1 MEPDSSAIKQRLLG
15 RVKRVVIKVGS
26 SVLTGGTDDLNG
38 AIISAIVSCISR
50 LRHGGYEVVLVSSG
64 AIAAGKKSLH
74 CVAQPTSIPQKQAS
88 AAIGQ
93 VRLMA
98 KYEACF
104 RKHGQQ
110 IAQVLLTSDDL
121 SNRKKFLNA
130 RNTLFTLLQCGI
142 IPIINENDSVVVD
155 EIKFGD
161 NDILS
166 ALVTNLVDADLLL
179 ILTDQD
185 GLYEKDPQRQK
196 DARLIRLVEKVGSA
210 IFDSARG
217 GTGRLGTGGMQ
228 SKVDAAKKASLFGIP
243 TIIVN
248 GLTRRIISRVFAG
261 EDVGTLFLPRKAA
274 LSSRKYWIAFN
285 LKPKGILVVDD
296 GAKRAIVEKGKSLLS
311 SGLISVSGSFNFG
324 DAVSCRDKNGSEF
337 ARGLVKYASAEVTKL
352 RGLHTRDIQKAL
364 GYKDY
369 DEIIHRDDLVVLE
382 EELNG

>member
-1 MEPDSSAIKQRLLG
+1 MA
-15 RVKRVVIKVGS
+15 
-26 SVLTGGTDDLNG
+26 
-38 AIISAIVSCISR
+38 R
-50 LRHGGYEVVLVSSG
+50 LRQTGHEVVLVSSG

-74 CVAQPTSIPQKQAS
+74 CTERPASIPEKQAS

-104 RKHGQQ
+104 RKHDQQ

-121 SNRKKFLNA
+121 SNRRKFLNA

-142 IPIINENDSVVVD
+142 IPIINENDTVLVD

-185 GLYEKDPQRQK
+185 GLYEQDPRRQK
-196 DARLIRLVEKVGSA
+196 DARLIRLVEKVGGD
-210 IFDSARG
+210 IIDSAKG
-217 GTGRLGTGGMQ
+217 GTGRLGTGGMR

-248 GLTRRIISRVFAG
+248 GRVRKIISRVFAG
-261 EDVGTLFLPRKAA
+261 EDVGTFFLPRKTR

-285 LKPKGILVVDD
+285 LKPKGTLTVDD
-296 GAKRAIVEKGKSLLS
+296 GAKRAIVEKGRSLLS
-311 SGLISVSGSFNFG
+311 TGIIAVSGSFQFG
-324 DAVSCRDKNGSEF
+324 DAVSCRDKSGVEF
-337 ARGLVKYASAEVTKL
+337 ARGLVKYRSEEVSKL
-352 RGLHTRDIQKAL
+352 KGLHTREIEKAL

-369 DEIIHRDDLVVLE
+369 DEIIHRDDLVVIE
-382 EELNG
+382 DEHHG